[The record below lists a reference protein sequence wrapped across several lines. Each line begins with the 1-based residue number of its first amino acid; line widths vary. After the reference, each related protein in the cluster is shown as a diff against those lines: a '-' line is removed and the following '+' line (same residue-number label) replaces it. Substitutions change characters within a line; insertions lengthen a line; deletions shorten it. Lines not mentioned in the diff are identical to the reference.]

1 VPGVR
6 DIERR
11 APLDRPPARLEERP
25 RQPVGLS

>member
-1 VPGVR
+1 VR

-11 APLDRPPARLEERP
+11 APLEPPPARLEERP